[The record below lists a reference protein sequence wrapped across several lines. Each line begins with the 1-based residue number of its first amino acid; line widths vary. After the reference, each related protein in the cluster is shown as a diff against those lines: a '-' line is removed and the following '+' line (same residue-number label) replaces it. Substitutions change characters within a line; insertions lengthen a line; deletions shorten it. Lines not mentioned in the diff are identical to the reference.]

1 MMMCLL
7 CRWWRSFI
15 VSGSCGIYVFLYST
29 YYFWVSLDVANFIGA
44 MLYFG
49 YMAAISGA
57 LGLLTGAVGVSSSL
71 WFTRK
76 IYSSIKVD

>member
-1 MMMCLL
+1 MR
-7 CRWWRSFI
+7 RWWRSFI
-15 VSGSCGIYVFLYST
+15 VSGSCGMYVFLYST
-29 YYFWVSLDVANFIGA
+29 YYFWTTLDVANVIGA

-57 LGLLTGAVGVSSSL
+57 LSLLTGSVGVASAL